1 MPKLVTH
8 FGRNLAEGIFSLS
21 NTLSQ
26 AATLKL
32 VTRGQFYHIQFNV
45 SLRVYRKLGGLN
57 VGKKLK
63 CFPRYFCIWYSL
75 LKIIIVT
82 LEVKSIGIEPS
93 SGNCNNVTVIIAS
106 SMLNSDYKMSVL
118 LKELKM
124 WATLSLLFNF
134 YNWRPVQKIR
144 QQHFGSASIYCPSF
158 FYQTILRGVLHT
170 YLVGIGGGIRT
181 HVLLSQNFGSWWWS
195 SGHSACLLL

>member
-1 MPKLVTH
+1 M
-8 FGRNLAEGIFSLS
+8 
-21 NTLSQ
+21 
-26 AATLKL
+26 
-32 VTRGQFYHIQFNV
+32 
-45 SLRVYRKLGGLN
+45 
-57 VGKKLK
+57 
-63 CFPRYFCIWYSL
+63 
-75 LKIIIVT
+75 T

-106 SMLNSDYKMSVL
+106 SMLNRDYKMSVL

-124 WATLSLLFNF
+124 RATLSLLFNF

-195 SGHSACLLL
+195 SGHSACLLLWLSVFKSRRSQQFFSLNCCLKRVKIAKQRPGFAH